1 MINSEQFYLK
11 IRTEAD
17 RILIKQLLSYS
28 DDSIIREVLIIMK
41 KRLFIFFCLVI
52 FLFNIGLAEQ
62 NNLILL
68 EGKSQIILDNDIVI
82 LVIPSEETVYKLKI
96 KMGDNFYIMA
106 DDANY
111 YLSLVYNYLI
121 SINQPYL
128 IKQDNEAIFYFQ
140 ENGSLHK
147 IQNSNS
153 NLHWWALLYKHN
165 EGKYKIIELSNF
177 EDNYKKFIALGQTDS
192 IKK

>member
-1 MINSEQFYLK
+1 
-11 IRTEAD
+11 
-17 RILIKQLLSYS
+17 
-28 DDSIIREVLIIMK
+28 
-41 KRLFIFFCLVI
+41 
-52 FLFNIGLAEQ
+52 
-62 NNLILL
+62 
-68 EGKSQIILDNDIVI
+68 
-82 LVIPSEETVYKLKI
+82 
-96 KMGDNFYIMA
+96 MGENFYIMV

-111 YLSLVYNYLI
+111 YLSLVYNYFI

-128 IKQDNEAIFYFQ
+128 IKQDNKAIFYFQ
-140 ENGSLHK
+140 ENWSLYK

-177 EDNYKKFIALGQTDS
+177 EDIYKKFIALGQSDS

>member
-17 RILIKQLLSYS
+17 RILIKQLLLSYS

-41 KRLFIFFCLVI
+41 KTLFIFFCLVI
-52 FLFNIGLAEQ
+52 FPFNIGLVEQ

-82 LVIPSEETVYKLKI
+82 LVIRSEETVYKLKT

-140 ENGSLHK
+140 EN
-147 IQNSNS
+147 
-153 NLHWWALLYKHN
+153 
-165 EGKYKIIELSNF
+165 
-177 EDNYKKFIALGQTDS
+177 
-192 IKK
+192 

>member
-17 RILIKQLLSYS
+17 RILIKQLLLSYS

-52 FLFNIGLAEQ
+52 FPFNIGLVEQ

-82 LVIPSEETVYKLKI
+82 LVIPSEETVYKLKT
-96 KMGDNFYIMA
+96 KMGGNFYIMV

-111 YLSLVYNYLI
+111 YLSLVYNYFI

-128 IKQDNEAIFYFQ
+128 IKQDNKAIFYFQ
-140 ENGSLHK
+140 EN
-147 IQNSNS
+147 
-153 NLHWWALLYKHN
+153 
-165 EGKYKIIELSNF
+165 
-177 EDNYKKFIALGQTDS
+177 
-192 IKK
+192 